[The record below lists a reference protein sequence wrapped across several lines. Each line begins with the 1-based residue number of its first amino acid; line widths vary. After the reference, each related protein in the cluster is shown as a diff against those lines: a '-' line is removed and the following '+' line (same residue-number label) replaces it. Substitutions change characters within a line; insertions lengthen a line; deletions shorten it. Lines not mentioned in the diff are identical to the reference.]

1 MRGTFNCVISAGKRS
16 TRVGGIIIEG
26 HGTSLLGHV
35 TAVKLGILKVGLNI
49 ATVSSEMSWQDK
61 YPQVFDG
68 VGKLKN
74 RQVRLH
80 IDESVSPVAQPLRR
94 IPYQLRSKVEAEIQQ
109 LLQTGIIEPVNGPT
123 PWINPVVAPKKQE

>member
-16 TRVGGIIIEG
+16 TWADVIVIEG
-26 HGTSLLGHV
+26 HVTSLLGHD
-35 TAVKLGILKVGLNI
+35 TAVKLGILNVGLNI

-68 VGKLKN
+68 VGKQKD

-80 IDESVSPVAQPLRR
+80 IDESVTPVDQPLRR
-94 IPYQLRSKVEAEIQQ
+94 IPYQLRPKVEAEI
-109 LLQTGIIEPVNGPT
+109 LLQILMHRHVSRKRCNNTYAT
-123 PWINPVVAPKKQE
+123 SNPNRG